1 MTELNSKISMAVT
14 MATAQREHAEKT
26 LDHDVEWLLN
36 DIVSIANDDRYD
48 LRMKASMLISQLNS
62 SLVSRIQEEYGA
74 YEMAK
79 RNEDFLKG
87 MFEEEREAKK

>member
-1 MTELNSKISMAVT
+1 MTELNEKINMAVT
-14 MATAQREHAEKT
+14 MATAQREHAEKA
-26 LDHDVEWLLN
+26 LEHDVEWLLS

-74 YEMAK
+74 YETAQ
-79 RNEDFLKG
+79 RNEDLLKS
-87 MFEEEREAKK
+87 MFKEEADK